1 MEDPRTPGRTR
12 FVLLWTARLM
22 TQVRALTMHWRP
34 SRIHFETFSGVSPL
48 DEFSGPFSAIW
59 VPTGEMIP
67 VPTDK
72 TLLAAMRSVGID
84 WPSSCNAGTCG
95 TCKVSLIGGDADH
108 RDALLTEEEQAKWLL
123 PCVSRGDRVLEL
135 GPA

>member
-1 MEDPRTPGRTR
+1 
-12 FVLLWTARLM
+12 
-22 TQVRALTMHWRP
+22 
-34 SRIHFETFSGVSPL
+34 
-48 DEFSGPFSAIW
+48 
-59 VPTGEMIP
+59 MIP